1 MKFEFKNVRN
11 FTGKSKFS
19 DSLNKPFQLKFEFAI
34 FLTRREVKIFH
45 LFWLP
50 IQIPEIYV
58 YFCVPVKA
66 EPSSEH
72 ATSSGC
78 GTDDEESPRSSVSRN
93 KRALKEASLGS
104 SEPEAKR
111 ARRFDEELEEDER
124 ERMIRT
130 FVEAN
135 EAPEEAS
142 RCVDVLRN
150 ELSMLRQLAE
160 QKEHEWNQLI
170 RLKGL
175 KEEMLARLE
184 RRRVVLGHKKANG
197 QQQPVIGEGRQGPI
211 LDVRSI
217 IADYRWVQGRH
228 DFRYFPY
235 LYHHILPFNC
245 PLDTGCSRIIV
256 SGLKNVLNLNP
267 LLLAGPRII

>member
-1 MKFEFKNVRN
+1 M
-11 FTGKSKFS
+11 
-19 DSLNKPFQLKFEFAI
+19 
-34 FLTRREVKIFH
+34 
-45 LFWLP
+45 
-50 IQIPEIYV
+50 
-58 YFCVPVKA
+58 KA

-93 KRALKEASLGS
+93 KRAMKEASLVGG
-104 SEPEAKR
+104 EPEAKR

-124 ERMIRT
+124 ERMIRS
-130 FVEAN
+130 FVEQN
-135 EAPEEAS
+135 EAPEEAA

-150 ELSMLRQLAE
+150 ELGMLRQLAE

-184 RRRVVLGHKKANG
+184 RRRVVLGHKPPKANG

-228 DFRYFPY
+228 DFRYFPL
-235 LYHHILPFNC
+235 LYHSFCLFNHFGIGVWKF
-245 PLDTGCSRIIV
+245 T
-256 SGLKNVLNLNP
+256 LKIGTKSEQN
-267 LLLAGPRII
+267 

>member
-1 MKFEFKNVRN
+1 MCA
-11 FTGKSKFS
+11 FS
-19 DSLNKPFQLKFEFAI
+19 
-34 FLTRREVKIFH
+34 
-45 LFWLP
+45 
-50 IQIPEIYV
+50 
-58 YFCVPVKA
+58 VKA

-78 GTDDEESPRSSVSRN
+78 GTDDEESPRSSVSRS
-93 KRALKEASLGS
+93 KRALKEGGVAG
-104 SEPEAKR
+104 EPEAKR
-111 ARRFDEELEEDER
+111 ARRLDSELEEDER
-124 ERMIRT
+124 ERMIRA
-130 FVEAN
+130 FVESN
-135 EAPEEAS
+135 EAPAEEAA

-184 RRRVVLGHKKANG
+184 RRRAVLGHKPMKANG

-217 IADYRWVQGRH
+217 IADYRWVQARH
-228 DFRYFPY
+228 DFRYFPL
-235 LYHHILPFNC
+235 LYIIPH
-245 PLDTGCSRIIV
+245 PLF
-256 SGLKNVLNLNP
+256 
-267 LLLAGPRII
+267 